1 MTFQQHACCIEQK
14 ALFMIFGVSYGL
26 EDICYGHIFS
36 TLHLILE
43 TLKVSVFYMGKADQ
57 V

>member
-1 MTFQQHACCIEQK
+1 VTFQQRACCVEQK
-14 ALFMIFGVSYGL
+14 ALFTIFDVSYGL
-26 EDICYGHIFS
+26 EDICNDDILS

-43 TLKVSVFYMGKADQ
+43 TLKVSVFYMEKAGQ

>member
-1 MTFQQHACCIEQK
+1 MVFD
-14 ALFMIFGVSYGL
+14 VSYGL
-26 EDICYGHIFS
+26 EDVCYDHILS

-43 TLKVSVFYMGKADQ
+43 TLKVSVFYMEKAYQ

>member
-1 MTFQQHACCIEQK
+1 MVFD
-14 ALFMIFGVSYGL
+14 VSYGL
-26 EDICYGHIFS
+26 EDICYDYILS

-43 TLKVSVFYMGKADQ
+43 TLKVSVFYMEKADQ